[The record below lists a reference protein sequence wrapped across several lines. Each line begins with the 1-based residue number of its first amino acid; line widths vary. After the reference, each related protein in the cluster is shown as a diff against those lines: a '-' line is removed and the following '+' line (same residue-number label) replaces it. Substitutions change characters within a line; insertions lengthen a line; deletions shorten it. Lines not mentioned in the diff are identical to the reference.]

1 MTSDELRVWNANYD
15 GAALIARVRSL
26 LDRDIGLLGD
36 VVQRSVLV
44 KSQQL
49 NPTEFQH
56 AITRIDVLAKSVS
69 PSQSKCVD
77 YGNVLFVT
85 ETITTDMLLTRLTA
99 LKEKQFTVG
108 IHTLISSGVGFSDRY
123 EASHNWYCD
132 WPCRVFDVSFGS
144 VQLSYES
151 LLHPVQK
158 AYSSVFEAIQEF
170 VEFERFNG
178 SSDSRLGHIQ
188 ICVPNFN
195 ARIEKLDLAD
205 SQLRI
210 VVAGAT
216 PPGSLKLALNY
227 GIDDKS
233 VNIDQEFVG
242 REVTIDLSF
251 TPQKLTSFLI
261 SRDGFLAD
269 FHEENQHYSTG
280 ASPVLPKTKEQQAL
294 WAPYWSPLDTT
305 FLSTDHSLGATQS
318 ASEPLRLDPLLNIP
332 DKGTFERFFE
342 QVRNQA
348 SAEFP
353 LSLLFVDIDHFKSVN
368 DTYGH
373 ETGDEIL
380 KQVAS
385 VLVGVCGQKGTV
397 YRIGGE
403 EIGIVLLNYG
413 SAEAEALA
421 ERIRKRVAALREPR
435 NPPLVTV
442 SIGVATLPENV
453 SSGDELYGAADRAMY
468 AAKASGRNQVRTATM
483 TTPGPKAIVL
493 TRQALSV
500 FMRTNERVRRLDEE
514 IAKSSGQPFTQAEDA
529 SLHVFEKT
537 QHLGV
542 ASIDELAQLVQ
553 KYGDT
558 AQNLA
563 RCMVPTTPIPAGQSL
578 TYVLDVIAT
587 QKGEQALR
595 AYFQSLRYTTTA
607 EEYIRELMET
617 LALLP

>member
-26 LDRDIGLLGD
+26 LDRDVGLLGD

-44 KSQQL
+44 KSQQI

-56 AITRIDVLAKSVS
+56 AITRIDVLAKSV
-69 PSQSKCVD
+69 PPGQSKSVD

-123 EASHNWYCD
+123 EASRHSYCD

-151 LLHPVQK
+151 LLHPVHK
-158 AYSSVFEAIQEF
+158 AYSSVLEAIQEF

-178 SSDSRLGHIQ
+178 SSDSRLGHVQ

-210 VVAGAT
+210 VVAGAA

-227 GIDDKS
+227 GIDEKS
-233 VNIDQEFVG
+233 VNIDKEFVG
-242 REVTIDLSF
+242 REVTIDLTF

-280 ASPVLPKTKEQQAL
+280 ANPVLPKTKEQQAL
-294 WAPYWSPLDTT
+294 WAPNWSPLETT

-332 DKGTFERFFE
+332 DKGMFERFFD

-353 LSLLFVDIDHFKSVN
+353 LSFLFVDIDRFKSVN

-373 ETGDEIL
+373 EIGDEIL

-403 EIGIVLLNYG
+403 EIGIVLTNYG
-413 SAEAEALA
+413 AAEAEALA
-421 ERIRKRVAALREPR
+421 ERMRKRVAALREPR

-468 AAKASGRNQVRTATM
+468 AAKASGRNQVRTAIM
-483 TTPGPKAIVL
+483 TTPGPKAIAM

-514 IAKSSGQPFTQAEDA
+514 IAKSSGQPLTQAEDA

-578 TYVLDVIAT
+578 TYVLDVIAA
-587 QKGEQALR
+587 QKGDRALR

-607 EEYIRELMET
+607 EEYIRDLMET

>member
-1 MTSDELRVWNANYD
+1 MKSDELRVWNANYD
-15 GAALIARVRSL
+15 GAGLIARVRDL

-44 KSQQL
+44 KSQQI
-49 NPTEFQH
+49 NPTEFEH
-56 AITRIDVLAKSVS
+56 AITRIDVLGKCAS
-69 PSQSKCVD
+69 PTQSKSVD

-85 ETITTDMLLTRLTA
+85 ETITTDMLLTRLSE
-99 LKEKQFTVG
+99 LREKQFTVG
-108 IHTLISSGVGFSDRY
+108 NQTFISSGVGFSDRY
-123 EASHNWYCD
+123 EASRNSYCD

-151 LLHPVQK
+151 LLHPVHK
-158 AYSSVFEAIQEF
+158 AYSSVLEAIQEF
-170 VEFERFNG
+170 LEFERFNG
-178 SSDSRLGHIQ
+178 SSDSRLGHVQ

-205 SQLRI
+205 SRLRI
-210 VVAGAT
+210 VVEGAA

-227 GIDDKS
+227 GVDEKS
-233 VNIDQEFVG
+233 VNIDKELVDH
-242 REVTIDLSF
+242 EVTIDLSF
-251 TPQKLTSFLI
+251 VPHKLTTFLI
-261 SRDGFLAD
+261 SRVGFLAD

-280 ASPVLPKTKEQQAL
+280 ANPVLPKTKEQQAL
-294 WAPYWSPLDTT
+294 WAPTWSPLDT
-305 FLSTDHSLGATQS
+305 FLSTDQMSVATHS
-318 ASEPLRLDPLLNIP
+318 ASEPVRLDPLLRIP
-332 DKGTFERFFE
+332 DKGMFERFFE
-342 QVRNQA
+342 QAKHQA
-348 SAEFP
+348 STELP
-353 LSLLFVDIDHFKSVN
+353 LSFLFVDIDHFKSVN

-373 ETGDEIL
+373 EIGDDIL

-403 EIGIVLLNYG
+403 EIGIMLPNHG

-421 ERIRKRVAALREPR
+421 ERMRRRISALRDPR
-435 NPPLVTV
+435 NPPIVTV
-442 SIGVATLPENV
+442 SIGVATFPENV

-468 AAKASGRNQVRTATM
+468 AAKANGRNQVLTATINRAA
-483 TTPGPKAIVL
+483 PKAIVM
-493 TRQALSV
+493 TRQTLSI
-500 FMRTNERVRRLDEE
+500 FMRTNDRVRRLDEE
-514 IAKSSGQPFTQAEDA
+514 IAKSSGQPFNQAEDA

-537 QHLGV
+537 QYLGV
-542 ASIDELAQLVQ
+542 ASIGELTQFVQ
-553 KYGDT
+553 KYGGT

-563 RCMVPTTPIPAGQSL
+563 RCIVHTTPIPAGQSL
-578 TYVLDVIAT
+578 TYILDVMAA

-595 AYFQSLRYTTTA
+595 TYFQSLRYTTIA